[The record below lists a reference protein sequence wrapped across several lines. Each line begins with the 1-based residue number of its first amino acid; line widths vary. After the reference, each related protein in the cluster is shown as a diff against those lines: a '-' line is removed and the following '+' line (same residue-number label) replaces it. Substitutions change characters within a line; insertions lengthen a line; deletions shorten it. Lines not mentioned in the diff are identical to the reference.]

1 MINFKEEIMKK
12 IILLAFLLGSVVGLA
27 QNNVQATE
35 QARENAKAKLD
46 AARIALITERLNLTP
61 EEAQA
66 FWPLYNEYSE
76 QRRQIQMQFR
86 NQRQGMNL
94 DNLSEE
100 QQKQFLQQQM
110 ERKQKQLNLENSYS
124 EKMLRVINVKQMMA
138 LKKAEDDF
146 RTMILRRIE
155 QRQRQQLQ
163 QQMMLQQ
170 RERKLR
176 QGNN

>member
-1 MINFKEEIMKK
+1 MKK
-12 IILLAFLLGSVVGLA
+12 ILIIALFLTSIGALA

-35 QARENAKAKLD
+35 KARENAKAKLD
-46 AARIALITERLNLTP
+46 AARIALITERLSLTP
-61 EEAQA
+61 EQAQA
-66 FWPLYNEYSE
+66 FWPLYNEYAE
-76 QRRQIQMQFR
+76 QRRQLQLQYR
-86 NQRQGMNL
+86 EQRQGLDLENL
-94 DNLSEE
+94 TEE
-100 QQKQFLQQQM
+100 QQRQLLQQRM
-110 ERKQKQLNLENSYS
+110 EQKQKQLNLENKYS
-124 EKMLRVINVKQMMA
+124 ERMLGVINARQMMA

-163 QQMMLQQ
+163 QQLMRQQ

>member
-1 MINFKEEIMKK
+1 M
-12 IILLAFLLGSVVGLA
+12 LG
-27 QNNVQATE
+27 
-35 QARENAKAKLD
+35 
-46 AARIALITERLNLTP
+46 
-61 EEAQA
+61 
-66 FWPLYNEYSE
+66 
-76 QRRQIQMQFR
+76 
-86 NQRQGMNL
+86 
-94 DNLSEE
+94 
-100 QQKQFLQQQM
+100 
-110 ERKQKQLNLENSYS
+110 
-124 EKMLRVINVKQMMA
+124 VINARQMMA

>member
-1 MINFKEEIMKK
+1 MKK
-12 IILLAFLLGSVVGLA
+12 ILIIAFILISGGGFA
-27 QNNVQATE
+27 QENVQATE
-35 QARENAKAKLD
+35 KARENAKAKLD
-46 AARIALITERLNLTP
+46 AARIALITERLELTP
-61 EEAQA
+61 EQAQA
-66 FWPLYNEYSE
+66 FWPLYNEYAE

-86 NQRQGMNL
+86 QQRQGMDLENL
-94 DNLSEE
+94 TEE
-100 QQKQFLQQQM
+100 QQKQLLQQRM
-110 ERKQKQLNLENSYS
+110 EQKQKQLNLENKYG
-124 EKMLRVINVKQMMA
+124 ERMLEVINARQMMA

-163 QQMMLQQ
+163 QQMLLQQ